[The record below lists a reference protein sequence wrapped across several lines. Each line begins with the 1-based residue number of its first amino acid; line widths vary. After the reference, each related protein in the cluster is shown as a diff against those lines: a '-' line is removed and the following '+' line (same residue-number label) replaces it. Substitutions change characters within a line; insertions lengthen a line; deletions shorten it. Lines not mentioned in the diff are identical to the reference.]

1 MQKTI
6 TKPLSIL
13 LGFILLFG
21 ALCLTGC
28 SSGASSSTN
37 NPSSAEFKPNKDE
50 IKIDQIDWSVE
61 NAVMDGYRRIAFTY
75 TNNSQFDIV
84 DLDFKFSMKPDVTPE
99 VLRQAC
105 EALKDNGW
113 TEENLNELSDATQEE
128 VSRFSISAEWGQEVK
143 SGASSGKDA
152 MTMGFAFI
160 NAMEQYDLTEPNLLT
175 IKYIAGDGKL
185 YEETYDFKSKSYSLS
200 DEVID
205 TKQWSDSELASQL
218 PRPEN
223 LLVINIDDSEK
234 RFTFETAGTDEDEFE
249 SYVSACKE
257 AGFTK
262 DVTNGSQYFYATSSD
277 GKYDLDLFYYPDAGS
292 ITAYLDIASS

>member
-1 MQKTI
+1 
-6 TKPLSIL
+6 
-13 LGFILLFG
+13 
-21 ALCLTGC
+21 
-28 SSGASSSTN
+28 
-37 NPSSAEFKPNKDE
+37 
-50 IKIDQIDWSVE
+50 
-61 NAVMDGYRRIAFTY
+61 
-75 TNNSQFDIV
+75 
-84 DLDFKFSMKPDVTPE
+84 MKPDVTPE

-105 EALKDNGW
+105 ESLKDNGW

-143 SGASSGKDA
+143 PGASSGKDA

-160 NAMEQYDLTEPNLLT
+160 NTMEQYDLTEPSLLT

-262 DVTNGSQYFYATSSD
+262 DVTNGSQYFYATSSN

-292 ITAYLDIASS
+292 ITAYLDVASS